1 MSALLITVNAQV
13 VAIVTHAIT
22 WISMMM
28 IIMIVVIKTN
38 KSKICQQV
46 QLIDLKKKKKI
57 SKLPN
62 SSLTVFN
69 IYIYIY
75 IINIYQLKLI

>member
-69 IYIYIY
+69 IYIY
-75 IINIYQLKLI
+75 N

>member
-13 VAIVTHAIT
+13 VAIVIHAIT
-22 WISMMM
+22 WILMMM
-28 IIMIVVIKTN
+28 KIIMIVVIKTN

-69 IYIYIY
+69 IYI
-75 IINIYQLKLI
+75 

>member
-1 MSALLITVNAQV
+1 VSALLITVNAQV

-22 WISMMM
+22 WISMMMMM

-46 QLIDLKKKKKI
+46 QLIDLKKKKI

-75 IINIYQLKLI
+75 IYN

>member
-13 VAIVTHAIT
+13 VAIVIHAIT
-22 WISMMM
+22 WILMMMM

-46 QLIDLKKKKKI
+46 QLIDLKKKKI

-69 IYIYIY
+69 IYI
-75 IINIYQLKLI
+75 

>member
-1 MSALLITVNAQV
+1 VSALLITVNAQV